1 MLIFHAGCMATESVD
16 GEEDQQRD
24 GAIGDAQNMMEKM
37 IEEDF
42 NAAWSM
48 FNEET
53 AAEISPEELEVTWSR
68 LVDSLGSYIS
78 YQYEQTLELEES
90 TETVVLTSA
99 FETGDVA
106 FLITVD
112 QSSQICGFHIE

>member
-1 MLIFHAGCMATESVD
+1 MLIFLAGCMATESID
-16 GEEDQQRD
+16 GEEDQERESP
-24 GAIGDAQNMMEKM
+24 IGDAKNMMDKM

-42 NAAWSM
+42 YAAWSLL
-48 FNEET
+48 NEET
-53 AAEISPEELEVTWSR
+53 AAEISPEELEVTWSE
-68 LVDSLGSYIS
+68 LVNSLGSYIS
-78 YQYEQTLELEES
+78 YQYERTLELKES

-112 QSSQICGFHIE
+112 QSKQICGFHIE